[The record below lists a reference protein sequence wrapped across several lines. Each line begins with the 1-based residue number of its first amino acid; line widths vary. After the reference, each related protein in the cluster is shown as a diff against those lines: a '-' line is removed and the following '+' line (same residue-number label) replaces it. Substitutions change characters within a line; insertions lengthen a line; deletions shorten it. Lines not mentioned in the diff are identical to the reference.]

1 MINSETS
8 ELQRYNPSNNKWSN
22 LKPMPYGLGHIGAS
36 CVPFAGGILIMGG
49 RGNSDAAVHPNRMM
63 FYDPVRETQVP
74 SCSVL
79 HQFTSSGSSIEK
91 GGHAYELSDL
101 YFGSPTSS

>member
-1 MINSETS
+1 M
-8 ELQRYNPSNNKWSN
+8 
-22 LKPMPYGLGHIGAS
+22 
-36 CVPFAGGILIMGG
+36 PFAGGILIMGG

-91 GGHAYELSDL
+91 GGHARGFSGLTMDHQLCIDS
-101 YFGSPTSS
+101 FCKHHVHF